1 MSLKGQFEWVQS
13 KRQGGRK
20 IISLTLTCTNIFQSE
35 KFDAALIA
43 ASGQPQPMF
52 FRQQT
57 LPAKKSFRF
66 DFDTVGWDWCQGDM
80 FALLD
85 KKGNVSN
92 NWVLNMATYNPG
104 ECPECHGTKKC
115 NKCGGTG
122 MISNLSQ
129 HTVSVCDKCNGTGLC
144 QTCYIPVRNI
154 ENANPATDAIRQR
167 KIALLKNRINE
178 LQKKIED
185 SKWNERMMQ
194 LKGTDFTSS
203 TVYMSQ
209 ANLTYKYEIELINL
223 QSQLEQLEQMQL

>member
-1 MSLKGQFEWVQS
+1 
-13 KRQGGRK
+13 
-20 IISLTLTCTNIFQSE
+20 
-35 KFDAALIA
+35 
-43 ASGQPQPMF
+43 
-52 FRQQT
+52 
-57 LPAKKSFRF
+57 
-66 DFDTVGWDWCQGDM
+66 
-80 FALLD
+80 
-85 KKGNVSN
+85 
-92 NWVLNMATYNPG
+92 
-104 ECPECHGTKKC
+104 
-115 NKCGGTG
+115 

-144 QTCYIPVRNI
+144 QTCYIPMRNN
-154 ENANPATDAIRQR
+154 ENANPAPDAIRQR
-167 KIALLKNRINE
+167 KIASLKNRINE